1 MKSVVLLL
9 VAAAHLFAADAT
21 GTWKGTMLVDP
32 PDGPGQP
39 GPTYLV
45 LKQEGTALTGTIGAT
60 ADAQRPF
67 QNGKAENGKLTFELP
82 IGGTAAMKFTLE
94 QSGEAISGTVL
105 AEADGARL
113 SAKLALKREK

>member
-1 MKSVVLLL
+1 MKCIALIL
-9 VAAAHLFAADAT
+9 VTAAALCAADAT

-39 GPTYLV
+39 GPAYLV

-60 ADAQRPF
+60 AEGQRPF

-82 IGGTAAMKFTLE
+82 MGGIASMKFTLE
-94 QSGEAISGTVL
+94 QSGEAITGTMV
-105 AEADGARL
+105 AEAEGARL